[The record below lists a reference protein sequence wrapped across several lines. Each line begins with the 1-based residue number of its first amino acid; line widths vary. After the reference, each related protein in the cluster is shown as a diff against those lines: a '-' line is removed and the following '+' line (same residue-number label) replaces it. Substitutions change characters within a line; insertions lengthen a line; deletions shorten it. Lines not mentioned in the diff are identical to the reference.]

1 MPQYINKFL
10 VWYKQFGSA
19 QNILGPVQGKGIRVV
34 LDKWL
39 NIDCNCS
46 YYIFQGVTLKLQL
59 DASWVDERLRA
70 PKECGNPDKIRSF
83 KVSPSF
89 LEHLTD
95 SYGSFLDMNW
105 QGTTIDTTKQSNGLT
120 ISEVH

>member
-1 MPQYINKFL
+1 MVI
-10 VWYKQFGSA
+10 
-19 QNILGPVQGKGIRVV
+19 IIV
-34 LDKWL
+34 L
-39 NIDCNCS
+39 
-46 YYIFQGVTLKLQL
+46 YFQGVTLKLQL
-59 DASWVDERLRA
+59 DASWPDERLRA